1 MSHLESSQVS
11 CADIK
16 HTVILHI
23 WPSVHRN
30 RAFPFFSS
38 IAASNSTGFPDGSSF
53 FFFSSFNLN
62 TCIFAIFMLCLLL
75 NNLYSNSH
83 VIIMLWFYVF
93 LPCFSLGISSWP
105 WLNKLKL
112 EGSLTMW
119 QIVCNFSPSSMYY
132 SPFPVVASFVQ
143 LSDKFSPEFLHGSY
157 YGDDHPLF
165 FSLILLLSLSS
176 CSCYLSFQWSGV
188 CTDLLSNV
196 SSIATSHLPVM
207 LSLLRNPVDT
217 HLYE

>member
-1 MSHLESSQVS
+1 MLSLCYDSM
-11 CADIK
+11 
-16 HTVILHI
+16 
-23 WPSVHRN
+23 
-30 RAFPFFSS
+30 FS
-38 IAASNSTGFPDGSSF
+38 F
-53 FFFSSFNLN
+53 L
-62 TCIFAIFMLCLLL
+62 
-75 NNLYSNSH
+75 
-83 VIIMLWFYVF
+83 VF
-93 LPCFSLGISSWP
+93 LGISSWP

-217 HLYE
+217 YMNKILGYEERVRRSLVRGVTSEAMIWFELFSQLN